1 MAKNYKSGKT
11 TKKVQIGNIH
21 GDTSNRIVW
30 REKSHETEWET
41 ELELFEEFGDMIPA
55 AVMRDI
61 KTTRKN
67 RRWN

>member
-1 MAKNYKSGKT
+1 MAKNDKSGNT
-11 TKKVQIGNIH
+11 TKNVRVH
-21 GDTSNRIVW
+21 EDTSNRIVW
-30 REKSHETEWET
+30 HEKSHATEWET